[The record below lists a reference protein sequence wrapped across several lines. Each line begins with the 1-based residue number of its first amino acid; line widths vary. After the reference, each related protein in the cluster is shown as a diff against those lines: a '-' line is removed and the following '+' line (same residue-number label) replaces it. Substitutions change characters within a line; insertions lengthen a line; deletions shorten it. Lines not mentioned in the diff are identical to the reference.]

1 MPDVKTATVA
11 AMRAAL
17 DEHYTKH
24 PTSATVSV
32 PLPVLASAAQAAVA
46 EVGIDRIP
54 AIPAYDPDVTPHL
67 HWVEE
72 TSGFDPGHGFGG
84 IKLENDG
91 TVRIRRYLGST
102 PQDKPVRLTKAD
114 ARAFA
119 LAILSAVTEADSND

>member
-1 MPDVKTATVA
+1 MSDVKTATVA

-54 AIPAYDPDVTPHL
+54 AIPAYNPDVTPQL
-67 HWVEE
+67 SWREPGAEYAYAPSVRCVAVNDDGSVSFTVDNEE
-72 TSGFDPGHGFGG
+72 ANID
-84 IKLENDG
+84 
-91 TVRIRRYLGST
+91 IRLPRS
-102 PQDKPVRLTKAD
+102 D